1 MLNIANVDESLKMYI
16 RKELLVDDFF
26 ELMSLV
32 TENIYQGQSNQQVL
46 QLDTATIRIKN
57 GNLILLRKNGSAIMN
72 FAEIRNFCKETVFE
86 TIFALGENCTRITE
100 FLQFLDDTSRCTNVM
115 DIQNYCDEASG
126 AANNTVAGA
135 YTDRYAAS
143 MQDRNM
149 QQMPSMPSGDE
160 TGVLDPAY
168 LQKALH
174 SNPSSRLYEPAQ
186 EQTQRCLQLVN
197 TKSGSITDIDKDLF
211 WIGKGADC
219 DLRILDETVS
229 RKHASIM
236 CKNNHYFLC
245 DNGSTNKTFVN
256 NKEIPPKASVE
267 IFDGARIK
275 FSNVEFSFRI
285 EE

>member
-1 MLNIANVDESLKMYI
+1 MLNIANVDENLKTYI
-16 RKELLVDDFF
+16 KGELLVDDFF

-46 QLDTATIRIKN
+46 QLDTQTIRVKN
-57 GNLILLRKNGSAIMN
+57 GNLILLRRNENTIMN
-72 FAEIRNFCKETVFE
+72 FAEIRNFCKEIVFE
-86 TIFALGENCTRITE
+86 TIFAVGENCERITA
-100 FLQFLDDTSRCTNVM
+100 FLQFLDDTARCTNVM
-115 DIQNYCDEASG
+115 DIENYCDEASG
-126 AANNTVAGA
+126 VDNHAVAGA
-135 YTDRYAAS
+135 YMDRYAVPAKE
-143 MQDRNM
+143 RNM
-149 QQMPSMPSGDE
+149 QPMAAEPSGDE

-229 RKHASIM
+229 RKHASVM

-285 EE
+285 EQ

>member
-1 MLNIANVDESLKMYI
+1 MLNIANVDENLKMYI
-16 RKELLVDDFF
+16 KGELLVDDFF

-46 QLDTATIRIKN
+46 QLDTQTIRVKN
-57 GNLILLRKNGSAIMN
+57 GNLILLRRNENTIMN
-72 FAEIRNFCKETVFE
+72 FAEIRNFCKEIVFE
-86 TIFALGENCTRITE
+86 TIFAVGENCERITA
-100 FLQFLDDTSRCTNVM
+100 FLQFLDDTARCTNVM
-115 DIQNYCDEASG
+115 DIENYCDEASG
-126 AANNTVAGA
+126 VDNHAVAGA
-135 YTDRYAAS
+135 YMDRYAVPAKE
-143 MQDRNM
+143 RNM
-149 QQMPSMPSGDE
+149 QPMAAEPSGDE

-285 EE
+285 EQ

>member
-1 MLNIANVDESLKMYI
+1 M
-16 RKELLVDDFF
+16 
-26 ELMSLV
+26 
-32 TENIYQGQSNQQVL
+32 
-46 QLDTATIRIKN
+46 
-57 GNLILLRKNGSAIMN
+57 
-72 FAEIRNFCKETVFE
+72 
-86 TIFALGENCTRITE
+86 
-100 FLQFLDDTSRCTNVM
+100 
-115 DIQNYCDEASG
+115 
-126 AANNTVAGA
+126 
-135 YTDRYAAS
+135 DRYAVPAKE
-143 MQDRNM
+143 RNM
-149 QQMPSMPSGDE
+149 QPMAAEPSGDE

-285 EE
+285 EQ

>member
-1 MLNIANVDESLKMYI
+1 MLNIANVDENLKTYI
-16 RKELLVDDFF
+16 KGELLVDDFF

-46 QLDTATIRIKN
+46 QLDTQTIRVKN
-57 GNLILLRKNGSAIMN
+57 GNLILLRRNENTIMN
-72 FAEIRNFCKETVFE
+72 FAEIRNFCKEIVFE
-86 TIFALGENCTRITE
+86 TIFAVGENCERITA
-100 FLQFLDDTSRCTNVM
+100 FLQFLDDTARCTNVM
-115 DIQNYCDEASG
+115 DIENYCDEESG
-126 AANNTVAGA
+126 VDNHAVAGA
-135 YTDRYAAS
+135 YMDRYAVPAKE
-143 MQDRNM
+143 RNM
-149 QQMPSMPSGDE
+149 QPMAAEPSGDE

-236 CKNNHYFLC
+236 SKNNHYFLC
-245 DNGSTNKTFVN
+245 DNGSTNKTYVN

-267 IFDGARIK
+267 IFDGSRIK

>member
-1 MLNIANVDESLKMYI
+1 
-16 RKELLVDDFF
+16 
-26 ELMSLV
+26 
-32 TENIYQGQSNQQVL
+32 
-46 QLDTATIRIKN
+46 
-57 GNLILLRKNGSAIMN
+57 
-72 FAEIRNFCKETVFE
+72 
-86 TIFALGENCTRITE
+86 
-100 FLQFLDDTSRCTNVM
+100 
-115 DIQNYCDEASG
+115 
-126 AANNTVAGA
+126 
-135 YTDRYAAS
+135 
-143 MQDRNM
+143 M

-236 CKNNHYFLC
+236 SKNNHYFLC
-245 DNGSTNKTFVN
+245 DNGSTNKTYVN

-267 IFDGARIK
+267 IFDGSRIK

>member
-1 MLNIANVDESLKMYI
+1 MLNIANVDENLKTYI
-16 RKELLVDDFF
+16 KGELLVDDFF

-46 QLDTATIRIKN
+46 QLNTQTIRVKN
-57 GNLILLRKNGSAIMN
+57 GNLILLRRNENTIMN
-72 FAEIRNFCKETVFE
+72 FAEIRNFCKEIVFE
-86 TIFALGENCTRITE
+86 TIFAVGENCERITA
-100 FLQFLDDTSRCTNVM
+100 FLQFLDDTARCTNVM
-115 DIQNYCDEASG
+115 DIENYCDEASG
-126 AANNTVAGA
+126 VDNHAVAGA
-135 YTDRYAAS
+135 YMDRYAVPAKE
-143 MQDRNM
+143 RNM
-149 QQMPSMPSGDE
+149 QPMAAEPSGDE

-285 EE
+285 EQ

>member
-1 MLNIANVDESLKMYI
+1 MLNIANVDENLKTYI
-16 RKELLVDDFF
+16 KGELLVDDFF

-46 QLDTATIRIKN
+46 QLDTQTIRVKN
-57 GNLILLRKNGSAIMN
+57 GNLILLRRNENTIMN
-72 FAEIRNFCKETVFE
+72 FAEIRNFCKEIVFE
-86 TIFALGENCTRITE
+86 TIFAVGENCERITA
-100 FLQFLDDTSRCTNVM
+100 FLQFLDDTARCTNVM
-115 DIQNYCDEASG
+115 DIENYCDEESG
-126 AANNTVAGA
+126 VDNHAVAGA
-135 YTDRYAAS
+135 YMDRYAVPAKE
-143 MQDRNM
+143 RNM
-149 QQMPSMPSGDE
+149 QPMAAEPSGDE

-186 EQTQRCLQLVN
+186 EQTQRCLQLDN

-285 EE
+285 EQ